1 MKNLL
6 ILFVLI
12 SSLSFS
18 QDVTY
23 TAKLENSTKF
33 QENKVKGSFNFIF
46 PKEIS
51 KEQIEKN
58 AKFYTNHFQV
68 KFIEKTNLV
77 EIEMVNND
85 ERSRSIIKRFL
96 ISNQVKKIKIDDKE
110 LSIDQFYNEY
120 LK

>member
-1 MKNLL
+1 M
-6 ILFVLI
+6 LI

-23 TAKLENSTKF
+23 TAKLENSAKF
-33 QENKVKGSFNFIF
+33 QENKVKGSFNFVF
-46 PKEIS
+46 PKEIT
-51 KEQIEKN
+51 KDQIDKN

-68 KFIEKTNLV
+68 KFTEKTNLV
-77 EIEMVNND
+77 KIEMVNND
-85 ERSRSIIKRFL
+85 EQSRSIIKRFL
-96 ISNQVKKIKIDDKE
+96 ISNRIKKIQIDNKE